1 MNKDS
6 IAQNTL
12 RAAAEARFCHAPVT
26 TPVDRATEELLHELQ
41 VHQIELEMQIEELRR
56 AHFDLDE
63 SRDRY
68 IDLYDFSPVGYL
80 TITQA
85 GLIAEINLT
94 ATKLLGID
102 RRELLYRRFSAFVI
116 PEDGDR
122 WYLFFVGIIKH
133 NQQKNIE
140 LTLKHS
146 DGAEFPVQLNGL
158 LVTSGDLDSKVRVTL
173 TDITESR
180 RAIAHLSEVE
190 MNAALSLTNAEMGS
204 WEWNIETGRI
214 IFNEHWAKMRGYRL
228 DEKERHFSDWEND
241 IHPDDLQAYHAAL
254 TAHLENRSLFFQAEY
269 RVRTQSGSWL
279 WLLDRGAVIKRDTE
293 GSPLRMAG
301 IEMDISNRKCNEE
314 KLRIAAIAFESQQG
328 MFVTDANAVIME
340 VNQAFTR
347 LTGYRAEEAIGQKPS
362 MLSSGRHDQ
371 AFYRNMWEILKNK
384 GFWQGDIWNR
394 RKDGVFYAEWLN
406 ISTVCSPNGCISHY
420 VASFTDIT
428 REKELYQLAYYD
440 LLTLLPNRRLFQEHL
455 AKALLLSDR
464 SERYGALLFIDLDK
478 FKALNDTLGHDMGD
492 LLLTQT
498 GARILNCIRKGDTVA
513 RLGGDEFVVILEEL
527 SPTCKDAVNQAKD
540 VGEKIILALN
550 QNYQLNH
557 SHYHSTPSI
566 GITLFNSSKKSM
578 DDLVKQADIAMYAAK
593 AAGRNTL
600 RFFDSEMQATIMA
613 RAHLEADLIQALKN
627 NQFKLYFQLQTTHDH
642 RIIGAEVLL
651 RWEHPERGLVSSL
664 EFIPL
669 AEETR
674 LILPISLWV
683 LETACAQLK
692 SWESIPHTRQLQ
704 LAVNV
709 SAHQFHEAGFVEQVC
724 AVIEKHAIQ
733 PDRLKLELTE
743 TLVLDNIEDAITKMF
758 ALKKIGVCFS
768 MDDFGTGYSSLAYL
782 IQLPLDQLK
791 IDQSFVHNIG
801 VKLTDA
807 VIVQTIIGMANNLGI
822 DVIAE
827 GVETEE
833 QRVFLERHGCPAIQ
847 GYLFSKP
854 VPIEQLELLLLAHKY
869 P

>member
-1 MNKDS
+1 MDKDS
-6 IAQNTL
+6 IAENTL
-12 RAAAEARFCHAPVT
+12 RAAAEARLCHTPVT
-26 TPVDRATEELLHELQ
+26 TVVNCTAEKLLHELQ

-68 IDLYDFSPVGYL
+68 VDLYDFSPIGYL

-94 ATKLLGID
+94 AAKLLGID

-116 PEDGDR
+116 PKDGDR
-122 WYLFFVGIIKH
+122 WHLFFVGIIKY
-133 NQQKNIE
+133 NQHKNIE

-158 LVTSGDLDSKVRVTL
+158 LVTSDNADSKVRITL

-180 RAIAHLSEVE
+180 RALSEVE
-190 MNAALSLTNAEMGS
+190 MNVALSLTNAEMGS
-204 WEWNIETGRI
+204 WEWDIETGRI

-241 IHPDDLQAYHAAL
+241 IHPDDLQAYHVAL
-254 TAHLENRSLFFQAEY
+254 TAHLENHTLFFQAEY

-279 WLLDRGAVIKRDTE
+279 WLLDRGAVIKRNKE
-293 GSPLRMAG
+293 GTPLRMAG
-301 IEMDISNRKCNEE
+301 IEMDISKHKCNEE
-314 KLRIAAIAFESQQG
+314 KLRIAAIAFESQEG
-328 MFVTDANAVIME
+328 MFVTNANAVIME

-347 LTGYRAEEAIGQKPS
+347 VTGYSAAEAIGQKPS
-362 MLSSGRHDQ
+362 MLGSGRHDQ
-371 AFYRNMWEILKNK
+371 AFYQNMWRILKNK

-394 RKDGVFYAEWLN
+394 RKDGIIYAERLN
-406 ISTVCSPNGCISHY
+406 ISAVYSPSGYISHY
-420 VASFTDIT
+420 VASFADIT
-428 REKELYQLAYYD
+428 AEKESIAKIHQLAYYD
-440 LLTLLPNRRLFQEHL
+440 PLTLLPNRRLFQEHL
-455 AKALLLSDR
+455 EKAFLLSDR
-464 SERYGALLFIDLDK
+464 SEKYSALLFIDLDN

-492 LLLTQT
+492 GLLTQA
-498 GARILNCIRKGDTVA
+498 GARLLACIRKGDTVA
-513 RLGGDEFVVILEEL
+513 RFGGDEFVVILEEL
-527 SPTCKDAVNQAKD
+527 SPTCKDAVNQAKNM
-540 VGEKIILALN
+540 GEKIILALN
-550 QNYQLNH
+550 QNYQLDH
-557 SHYHSTPSI
+557 SNYHITPSI
-566 GITLFNSSKKSM
+566 GITLFNSSKESM
-578 DDLVKQADIAMYAAK
+578 DNLLKQADIAMYAAK
-593 AAGRNTL
+593 AGGRNTL
-600 RFFDSEMQATIMA
+600 RFFDPEMQTTIMA
-613 RAHLEADLIQALKN
+613 RASLKADLIQALKN
-627 NQFKLYFQLQTTHDH
+627 DQFKLYFQLQATHDR

-651 RWEHPERGLVSSL
+651 RWEHPERGLVSPL
-664 EFIPL
+664 DFIPL

-674 LILPISLWV
+674 LILPIGLWV

-692 SWESIPHTRQLQ
+692 IWADMPHTRHLQ

-709 SAHQFHEAGFVEQVC
+709 SALQFHEASFVEQVC
-724 AVIEKHAIQ
+724 AMLEKYAIQ

-743 TLVLDNIEDAITKMF
+743 SLVLDNIKEAIIKMH
-758 ALKKIGVCFS
+758 ALKKIGVRFS

-782 IQLPLDQLK
+782 TQLPFDQLK

-801 VKLTDA
+801 VKLTDT
-807 VIVQTIIGMANNLGI
+807 VIVQTIIGMANNLGM

-833 QRVFLERHGCPAIQ
+833 QRAFLERHGCPAIQ

-854 VPIEQLELLLLAHKY
+854 VPIEQFSLLLKHS
-869 P
+869 